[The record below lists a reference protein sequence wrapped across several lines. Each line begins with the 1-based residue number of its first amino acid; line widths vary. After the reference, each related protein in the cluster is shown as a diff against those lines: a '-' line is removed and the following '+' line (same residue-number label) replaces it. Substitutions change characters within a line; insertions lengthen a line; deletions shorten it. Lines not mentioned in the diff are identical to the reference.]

1 MGMHSAKSQ
10 KPKEGEEDDQA
21 QVPRPEST
29 SRLCERPPE
38 ICGRLLKCVGPLFWI
53 MRETPGMCGSFLE
66 CVRDSW
72 NVWELSGMCERL
84 LECVGAFS
92 IVCATS
98 EMCGGFWNVWE
109 PLGSLNLCAL

>member
-38 ICGRLLKCVGPLFWI
+38 ICGRLLKCVGPLF
-53 MRETPGMCGSFLE
+53 FDYA
-66 CVRDSW
+66 RDSW
-72 NVWELSGMCERL
+72 NVWELSGMFERL
-84 LECVGAFS
+84 LECVGAF
-92 IVCATS
+92 
-98 EMCGGFWNVWE
+98 
-109 PLGSLNLCAL
+109 